1 MIMFERI
8 LVPLDG
14 SPRAEQALP
23 VAARLAQAAGGSVVL
38 VQVVSP
44 PTDFGGGLAP
54 APLLTEQIIEY
65 ELAEAS
71 DYLKMMACSLT
82 FEGIDTTTE
91 VLFGSPAQHILATA
105 QARAADL
112 IVLCSHGRTGFMRW
126 VLGSVAHQLIHHSP
140 VPVLVLH
147 QGKSL
152 PGADAARP
160 LCALVALDGS
170 PLAETALVPAADL
183 VTALAAPVH
192 GVLHLLQVVKRFST
206 TAGEDFVTQLNAE
219 ATERAKA
226 YLVMVKERLQE
237 QYPRLTITWSVARA
251 ADVADVILSTAE
263 QQESA
268 EGFGSC
274 ELIAMA
280 THGRGGWERWVMGS
294 VTERVLHATRLPM
307 LIVRPQQLKQK

>member
-1 MIMFERI
+1 MFERM

-23 VAARLAQAAGGSVVL
+23 VAARLAHAAGGSVVL

-54 APLLTEQIIEY
+54 VPLLTEQVIEDDF
-65 ELAEAS
+65 AEAT
-71 DYLKMMACSLT
+71 DYLKTVAGSPT
-82 FEGIDTTTE
+82 FGGIDTPTE
-91 VLFGSPAQHILATA
+91 VMFGSPAQHILATA
-105 QARAADL
+105 ASRAADL
-112 IVLCSHGRTGFMRW
+112 IVLCSHGRTGFTRW
-126 VLGSVAHQLIHHSP
+126 VLGSVAHQLVHHSP
-140 VPVLVLH
+140 VPVLVLR
-147 QGKSL
+147 QGKPL

-183 VTALAAPVH
+183 VTALATPLH
-192 GVLHLLQVVKRFST
+192 GILHLIQVVKRLST
-206 TAGEDFVTQLNAE
+206 TAREGFITQLNAE
-219 ATERAKA
+219 AAERATA

-237 QYPRLTITWSVARA
+237 KYPGLTITWSVARA
-251 ADVADVILSTAE
+251 ADVADAILSTAE
-263 QQESA
+263 RQESA

-274 ELIAMA
+274 DLIAMS

-294 VTERVLHATRLPM
+294 MTERVLNATRLPM
-307 LIVRPQQLKQK
+307 LIVRPQQVKQK

>member
-1 MIMFERI
+1 MIMFERM

-23 VAARLAQAAGGSVVL
+23 VAARLARAAGGSVVL

-44 PTDFGGGLAP
+44 PTDFGGVLAP
-54 APLLTEQIIEY
+54 VPLLTEQVIEDD
-65 ELAEAS
+65 LAEAT
-71 DYLKMMACSLT
+71 DYLKTVAESPT
-82 FEGIDTTTE
+82 FGGIDTTK
-91 VLFGSPAQHILATA
+91 VMFGSPAQHILATA
-105 QARAADL
+105 ESRAADL
-112 IVLCSHGRTGFMRW
+112 IVLCSHGRTGFTRW
-126 VLGSVAHQLIHHSP
+126 VLGSVAHQLVHHSP
-140 VPVLVLH
+140 VPVLVLR
-147 QGKSL
+147 QGKPL

-183 VTALAAPVH
+183 VTALAAPLH
-192 GVLHLLQVVKRFST
+192 GVLHLIQVVKRLST
-206 TAGEDFVTQLNAE
+206 TVEEGFVTQLNAE
-219 ATERAKA
+219 AAERATA

-237 QYPRLTITWSVARA
+237 KYPGLTITWSVTRA
-251 ADVADVILSTAE
+251 ADVADAILSTAE

-274 ELIAMA
+274 DLIAMS

-294 VTERVLHATRLPM
+294 VTERVLHATRQPM
-307 LIVRPQQLKQK
+307 LIMRPLQVKQK

>member
-1 MIMFERI
+1 MFERM

-23 VAARLAQAAGGSVVL
+23 VAARLARAAGGSVVL

-54 APLLTEQIIEY
+54 VPLLTEQVIEDD
-65 ELAEAS
+65 LAEAT
-71 DYLKMMACSLT
+71 DYLKTVAGSPT
-82 FEGIDTTTE
+82 FGGIDITTK
-91 VLFGSPAQHILATA
+91 VMFGSPAQHILATA
-105 QARAADL
+105 ESRAADL
-112 IVLCSHGRTGFMRW
+112 IVLCSHGRTGFTRW
-126 VLGSVAHQLIHHSP
+126 VLGSVAHQLVHHSP
-140 VPVLVLH
+140 VPVLVLR
-147 QGKSL
+147 QGKPL

-183 VTALAAPVH
+183 VTALATPVH
-192 GVLHLLQVVKRFST
+192 GILHLIQVVKRLST
-206 TAGEDFVTQLNAE
+206 TAEEGFITQLNAE
-219 ATERAKA
+219 AAERATA

-237 QYPRLTITWSVARA
+237 KYPGLTITWSVARA
-251 ADVADVILSTAE
+251 ADVADAILSTAE

-274 ELIAMA
+274 DLIAMS

-294 VTERVLHATRLPM
+294 VTERVLNATRQPM
-307 LIVRPQQLKQK
+307 LIMRPLQVKQK

>member
-1 MIMFERI
+1 MIMFERM

-23 VAARLAQAAGGSVVL
+23 VAARLAHAAGGSVVL

-54 APLLTEQIIEY
+54 APLLTEQVIEDD
-65 ELAEAS
+65 LAAAT
-71 DYLKMMACSLT
+71 DYLKMVACSLT

-91 VLFGSPAQHILATA
+91 VLFGSPAHHLLATA
-105 QARAADL
+105 EARAADL
-112 IVLCSHGRTGFMRW
+112 IVLCSHGRTGFTRW
-126 VLGSVAHQLIHHSP
+126 VLGSVAHQLVHHSP

-147 QGKSL
+147 RDEPL
-152 PGADAARP
+152 PGVDAARP

-170 PLAETALVPAADL
+170 PLAETALVTAADL
-183 VTALAAPVH
+183 VTALAAPVL
-192 GVLHLLQVVKRFST
+192 GVLHLLQVVKQLSP
-206 TAGEDFVTQLNAE
+206 TAGEGFITRLNAE
-219 ATERAKA
+219 TTERAKA
-226 YLVMVKERLQE
+226 YLVMVQERLQQ
-237 QYPRLTITWSVARA
+237 QYPGLTITWSVARA
-251 ADVADVILSTAE
+251 ADVADAILSTAE

-294 VTERVLHATRLPM
+294 VTERVLHATRLPL